1 MNLNQQTVAAEA
13 SSSSSPSI
21 IRFLSSPISYHNHSN
36 RQDDLQLQLRTP
48 SSVRSNSSSN
58 QLPSSPTTDRFINSG
73 SNTNSIHQ
81 MILPIMDIIEP
92 GASMGGSNSDDIS
105 ADQMM
110 EIEQPVFNSTMNFAG
125 SNSSTP
131 TTSLRASL
139 PYNTSCDNRNRSFK
153 QPSLTSSRSFRHHS
167 NSGLTNRQL
176 QTGGSIPRRSCRSSP
191 LAGSDLNSVGM
202 NPSSSPTPTPT
213 GQNRSFSSTQASRM
227 IDGRGSHSRLPRG
240 SDGGR
245 SLTAHQLRLNLAN
258 RLRSIERSRRT
269 NSNRRLIEMFRCE
282 AEKMGDTN
290 SLNSRGV
297 KSKGNDKTYW
307 EGQDRPFEEEELRI
321 LEALDRREMAR
332 LRRELR
338 ERLEENVMM
347 TELEFD
353 KILEEEYHMRGEGLD
368 LDEIEEEEDPYE
380 IYQSLCLNDQEQ
392 WQDQGQR
399 RGVEGDDEYDYPVG
413 DDDLEMMMAIET

>member
-1 MNLNQQTVAAEA
+1 LEKFRIREFIKGENQKGFIEKRRYSRRYLTVKLKMNLNQQTVAAEA

-48 SSVRSNSSSN
+48 QSDLTHP
-58 QLPSSPTTDRFINSG
+58 Q
-73 SNTNSIHQ
+73 TNCH
-81 MILPIMDIIEP
+81 
-92 GASMGGSNSDDIS
+92 DIS

-125 SNSSTP
+125 IVITGIDPSNN
-131 TTSLRASL
+131 RASPVADHL
-139 PYNTSCDNRNRSFK
+139 DITATVEVYLEGAVD
-153 QPSLTSSRSFRHHS
+153 HH
-167 NSGLTNRQL
+167 LWQAL
-176 QTGGSIPRRSCRSSP
+176 I
-191 LAGSDLNSVGM
+191 
-202 NPSSSPTPTPT
+202 
-213 GQNRSFSSTQASRM
+213 STRM

-240 SDGGR
+240 SDAVKENELEPETDR
-245 SLTAHQLRLNLAN
+245 D
-258 RLRSIERSRRT
+258 
-269 NSNRRLIEMFRCE
+269 
-282 AEKMGDTN
+282 MGDTN

-353 KILEEEYHMRGEGLD
+353 KILEEEYRLD

-413 DDDLEMMMAIET
+413 DDDLEMMAIET